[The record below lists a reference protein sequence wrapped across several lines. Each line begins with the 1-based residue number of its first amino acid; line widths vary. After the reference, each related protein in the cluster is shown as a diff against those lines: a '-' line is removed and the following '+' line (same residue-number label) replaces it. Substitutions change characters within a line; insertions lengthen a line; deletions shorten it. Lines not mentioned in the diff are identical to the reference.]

1 MEMCSACER
10 GQHWDCGLQTWC
22 KCECDPEAVKAFD
35 PGDPYEDAVAPISPP
50 DQGEI
55 KRGYDGIN
63 SVLLGLV
70 VLCAVGMTELIPS
83 SCGIARAGV
92 GAAALALSQGE
103 QCKKN
108 LQGETQYASML
119 HDERDQY
126 EQQDAALVI
135 QRDELKKQIQELGK
149 QLADLQKQIG
159 SSDAVNNG
167 SHQQMSRTELIP
179 SSPAATPSPAPSP
192 AKSRTQPGW
201 PNPSPK

>member
-1 MEMCSACER
+1 MGRTIKSADARFFARQAKEQTRENDRRTLICHSRAWLPRER
-10 GQHWDCGLQTWC
+10 SLIVVIVAITIGL
-22 KCECDPEAVKAFD
+22 
-35 PGDPYEDAVAPISPP
+35 
-50 DQGEI
+50 
-55 KRGYDGIN
+55 
-63 SVLLGLV
+63 
-70 VLCAVGMTELIPS
+70 S
-83 SCGIARAGV
+83 SIARAGV

-149 QLADLQKQIG
+149 QLADLQKQLG
-159 SSDAVNNG
+159 SSEAVKNG
-167 SHQQMSRTELIP
+167 PHQQMSRTELIP

-201 PNPSPK
+201 PNPSK

>member
-1 MEMCSACER
+1 MGRTIIFGTS
-10 GQHWDCGLQTWC
+10 
-22 KCECDPEAVKAFD
+22 
-35 PGDPYEDAVAPISPP
+35 VALIA
-50 DQGEI
+50 I
-55 KRGYDGIN
+55 VLGIWR
-63 SVLLGLV
+63 
-70 VLCAVGMTELIPS
+70 AY
-83 SCGIARAGV
+83 AGV

-149 QLADLQKQIG
+149 QLADLQKQMG
-159 SSDAVNNG
+159 VT
-167 SHQQMSRTELIP
+167 HQQIVIP
-179 SSPAATPSPAPSP
+179 PAPVAATPNPVPSPTPSPARL
-192 AKSRTQPGW
+192 RTQPGW

>member
-1 MEMCSACER
+1 MGRTIKSAGLR
-10 GQHWDCGLQTWC
+10 DPLCGAEGVIASRFL
-22 KCECDPEAVKAFD
+22 AVI
-35 PGDPYEDAVAPISPP
+35 VVILV
-50 DQGEI
+50 I
-55 KRGYDGIN
+55 
-63 SVLLGLV
+63 GL
-70 VLCAVGMTELIPS
+70 S
-83 SCGIARAGV
+83 GIARAGV

-149 QLADLQKQIG
+149 QLADLQKQRTTELIP
-159 SSDAVNNG
+159 SYP
-167 SHQQMSRTELIP
+167 HQQLIP
-179 SSPAATPSPAPSP
+179 SSPAVTPAPSP
-192 AKSRTQPGW
+192 TKSRTQPGW

>member
-1 MEMCSACER
+1 LWFHYWQLAVIVLGIIAFAVIFWTSTTDA
-10 GQHWDCGLQTWC
+10 GL
-22 KCECDPEAVKAFD
+22 
-35 PGDPYEDAVAPISPP
+35 
-50 DQGEI
+50 
-55 KRGYDGIN
+55 
-63 SVLLGLV
+63 
-70 VLCAVGMTELIPS
+70 
-83 SCGIARAGV
+83 

-149 QLADLQKQIG
+149 EVADLQTKLG
-159 SSDAVNNG
+159 VP
-167 SHQQMSRTELIP
+167 HQQITIP
-179 SSPAATPSPAPSP
+179 AEKPVPQESQAGKPVPQ
-192 AKSRTQPGW
+192 TQPGW